1 MLLTTN
7 FHNQVIWLCF
17 QKKLYLQKI
26 KPMENYLD
34 INKNSWNARVE
45 PHLESDFYFVDE
57 FLKGR
62 NSLNSIELDLLGDL
76 KGKSILHLQCHFGQD
91 SISLSRMGAK
101 VTGVDLSDKAIDA
114 AKDLAKQ
121 CGTYTEFIC
130 TDVYNLPNVL
140 NEKFDVVFTSYGTI
154 GWLPDLDQ
162 WANVVSHFLKPD
174 GEFVMAEFHPVVWMY
189 DDDFEGVTYNY
200 FNEKPIIETSEGTYA
215 DTSANIVQ
223 DYISWNH
230 PLSDVLQ
237 NLINKNLVL
246 ENFREFDWSPY
257 SCFRHVE
264 EFEKGKWRITKF
276 GNKIPMVYAIKA
288 KKKSS

>member
-1 MLLTTN
+1 
-7 FHNQVIWLCF
+7 
-17 QKKLYLQKI
+17 
-26 KPMENYLD
+26 MENYLD

-45 PHLESDFYFVDE
+45 PHLESDFYFVKE
-57 FLKGR
+57 FLEGR
-62 NSLNSIELDLLGDL
+62 TSLNSIELDLLGDV
-76 KGKSILHLQCHFGQD
+76 KGKTILHLQCHFGQD
-91 SISLSRMGAK
+91 SISLSRMGAN

-114 AKDLAKQ
+114 GIDLAKK
-121 CGTYTEFIC
+121 CETDTKFIC
-130 TDVYNLPNVL
+130 TDIYNLPKAL
-140 NEKFDVVFTSYGTI
+140 DEKFDIVFTSYGTI
-154 GWLPDLDQ
+154 GWLPDLNQ
-162 WANVVSHFLKPD
+162 WANVVNHFLKPN

-200 FNEKPIIETSEGTYA
+200 FNEKPIVETSEGTYA
-215 DTSANIVQ
+215 DISAAIVQ

-237 NLINKNLVL
+237 SLIDQELVL
-246 ENFREFDWSPY
+246 NRFQEFDWSPY

-288 KKKSS
+288 KKR

>member
-1 MLLTTN
+1 
-7 FHNQVIWLCF
+7 
-17 QKKLYLQKI
+17 
-26 KPMENYLD
+26 MENYLD

-62 NSLNSIELDLLGDL
+62 NSLNSIELDLLGDV

-114 AKDLAKQ
+114 AKDLVKQ
-121 CGTYTEFIC
+121 CGTDTEFIC

-140 NEKFDVVFTSYGTI
+140 NEKFDIVFTSYGTI
-154 GWLPDLDQ
+154 GWLPDLDR

-189 DDDFEGVTYNY
+189 DDDFNGVAYNY
-200 FNEKPIIETSEGTYA
+200 FNEKPIVETSEGTYA
-215 DTSANIVQ
+215 DTSADIVQ

-288 KKKSS
+288 KKKSSLR

>member
-1 MLLTTN
+1 
-7 FHNQVIWLCF
+7 
-17 QKKLYLQKI
+17 
-26 KPMENYLD
+26 MENYLD

-62 NSLNSIELDLLGDL
+62 NSLNSIELDLLGDV

-114 AKDLAKQ
+114 AKNLAKQ
-121 CGTYTEFIC
+121 CGTDTEFIC

-140 NEKFDVVFTSYGTI
+140 NEKFDIVFTSYGTI
-154 GWLPDLDQ
+154 GWLPDLDR

-189 DDDFEGVTYNY
+189 DDDFNGVVYNY
-200 FNEKPIIETSEGTYA
+200 FNEKPIVETSEGTYA
-215 DTSANIVQ
+215 DTSADIVQ

-288 KKKSS
+288 KEKSS